1 MTTKRLII
9 RNWNL
14 DDAINLYKYASD
26 PSVGIP
32 AGWCPHKS
40 IEESKN
46 FIKDAD
52 QNSFA
57 VCLKSDNLAIGSIC
71 LKLKDKT
78 DMTDRDDE
86 CELGYWIGKPFWG
99 QGLIPEAVNEIVRY
113 AFENLN
119 MKKIWCGRYEG
130 NERSKRVQE
139 KCGFHYKWTTY
150 DVDVPML
157 NEKRVGYVSCL
168 EKSEW
173 NSNK

>member
-9 RNWNL
+9 RKWNL

-57 VCLKSDNLAIGSIC
+57 VCLKSDNLAIGSIY

-86 CELGYWIGKPFWG
+86 CE
-99 QGLIPEAVNEIVRY
+99 QGTYTDLVITLKLQLI
-113 AFENLN
+113 
-119 MKKIWCGRYEG
+119 
-130 NERSKRVQE
+130 
-139 KCGFHYKWTTY
+139 T
-150 DVDVPML
+150 
-157 NEKRVGYVSCL
+157 
-168 EKSEW
+168 
-173 NSNK
+173 